1 MSDLRALFDGFGAR
15 LAPSAFTL
23 SIHRRQLDRLRPAG
37 LADSREMQPGRR
49 RVGHADPVDVDGV
62 KGGGQRGPGLG
73 RGQKQEV

>member
-1 MSDLRALFDGFGAR
+1 
-15 LAPSAFTL
+15 
-23 SIHRRQLDRLRPAG
+23 
-37 LADSREMQPGRR
+37 MQPGRR